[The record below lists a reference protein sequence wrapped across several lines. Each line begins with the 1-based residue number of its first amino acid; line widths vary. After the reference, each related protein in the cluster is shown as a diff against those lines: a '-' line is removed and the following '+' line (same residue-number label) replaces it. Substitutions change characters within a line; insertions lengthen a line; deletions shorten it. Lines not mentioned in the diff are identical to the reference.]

1 MDFIKLSTQI
11 NKIIEEYNKKLI
23 KYFKED
29 DDFTNVRIEKCVLSN
44 RKEIH
49 FSYNKINFVTKIVEF
64 PDTGTSPVRKLNF
77 SVQIKYNGVILTN
90 EGNIYLGVSINPRI
104 TYENIKKFIVDKFEK
119 IKMVILIDDF
129 SKAFTPYELISNI
142 ALFLCHYVDGNI
154 VKHEEFKNKIK
165 IYFRHENKKGF
176 LEFHKNNEKVVISI
190 DGKTLINGRDFYFM
204 DIENMFNKIRD
215 INR

>member
-11 NKIIEEYNKKLI
+11 NKTIEEYNKKLI

-29 DDFTNVRIEKCVLSN
+29 DDFTNVRMEKSPLFN
-44 RKEIH
+44 RKKIC
-49 FSYNKINFVTKIVEF
+49 FSYNKIDFAIKIIEF
-64 PDTGTSPVRKLNF
+64 PDGYNYTKKLNF
-77 SVQIKYNGVILTN
+77 SIIVEYGGVALTN
-90 EGNIYLGVSINPRI
+90 DGNVYLGISINPRI
-104 TYENIKKFIVDKFEK
+104 TYETIKKFIVDKFEK
-119 IKMVILIDDF
+119 IKMVVLIDN
-129 SKAFTPYELISNI
+129 SSETFTPYELISNI
-142 ALFLCHYVDGNI
+142 AIFLCYYVKGNI
-154 VKHEEFKNKIK
+154 IKHEEFKNKIK

-190 DGKTLINGRDFYFM
+190 DGKILINGRDFYFM